1 MMKTTLY
8 QLHLT
13 GRLKHMVIEVNG
25 NQIITEWWTSK
36 GDVDGKRQITKETV
50 HGKNKGRSNETSD
63 EEQAILEFERK
74 VKKKKEEGYVENKED
89 AIIGE
94 EIVVSSTLTQSF
106 APCKP
111 ISKIKEKDDPFD
123 GTWLSERKYNGSC
136 ILLHNTGEKRIGYT
150 RRIKP
155 ITEILSVVD
164 EIKNALDK
172 VPDESLV
179 IGELVAFDENGQED
193 PKVLKAVTTE
203 TTTEAKAKSKYD
215 SLISDGYVFKYNVFD
230 VIFWYG
236 EDVTDRTFLE
246 RLEITKFFGEREI
259 STFSEEIASKAKQDN
274 WEGFILRKAEDCIT
288 YTMNGK
294 PKRKGSYKF
303 KFIETTDCIVTRVCP
318 GSGKHE
324 VRFARFRLHQ
334 YENSP
339 FFDEPVLVDC
349 GWAGGGRLGEENM
362 DKLTSELIQ
371 KGYKLEDTELNESD
385 WFAVELEYQSRQER
399 NEKGQLCFEFPII
412 IRTREDKLLNECE
425 V

>member
-1 MMKTTLY
+1 MKTTLY

-13 GRLKHMVIEVNG
+13 GRLKHMVIEVKE

-36 GDVDGKRQITKETV
+36 EDEDGKKQITKETV
-50 HGKNKGRSNETSD
+50 YGKNKGRSNETSD

-111 ISKIKEKDDPFD
+111 ISKIKEKDDAYD
-123 GTWLSERKYNGSC
+123 GTWLAERKYNGSC
-136 ILLHNTGEKRIGYT
+136 ILLHNTGKKRIGYT

-155 ITEILSVVD
+155 ITEILSIVD
-164 EIKNALDK
+164 EIKTNLDK
-172 VPDESLV
+172 LPDESLV
-179 IGELVAFDENGQED
+179 IGELVAFDSNGQED

-215 SLISDGYVFKYNVFD
+215 SLLSEGYTFRYNVFD

-259 STFSEEIASKAKQDN
+259 ETFTKEMAEKAKQSD
-274 WEGFILRKAEDCIT
+274 WEGFILRQAEDGIT
-288 YTMNGK
+288 FTMNGK

-303 KFIETTDCIVTRVCP
+303 KFIETTDCIVARVCP

-324 VRFARFRLHQ
+324 VRFARFRLYQ

-339 FFDEPVLVDC
+339 FFEEPVLVDC

-362 DKLTSELIQ
+362 DKVTAELLE
-371 KGYKLEDTELNESD
+371 KGYKLEDTELNEKD

-399 NEKGQLCFEFPII
+399 NDKGQLCFEFPII
-412 IRTREDKLLNECE
+412 IRTREDKPLKECE

>member
-1 MMKTTLY
+1 MKTTLY

-13 GRLKHMVIEVNG
+13 GRLKHMVIEVKE

-36 GDVDGKRQITKETV
+36 EDEDGKKQITKETV
-50 HGKNKGRSNETSD
+50 YGKNKGRSNETSD
-63 EEQAILEFERK
+63 KEQALLEFERK

-111 ISKIKEKDDPFD
+111 ISKIKEKDDAYD
-123 GTWLSERKYNGSC
+123 GTWLAERKYNGSC
-136 ILLHNTGEKRIGYT
+136 ILLHNTGKKRIGYT

-155 ITEILSVVD
+155 ITEILSIVD
-164 EIKNALDK
+164 ELKTNLDK
-172 VPDESLV
+172 LPDESLV
-179 IGELVAFDENGQED
+179 IGELVAFDSNGQED

-215 SLISDGYVFKYNVFD
+215 SLLSEGYTFKYNVFD

-246 RLEITKFFGEREI
+246 RLEITKFFGERKIE
-259 STFSEEIASKAKQDN
+259 TFTKEMAEKGKQAD
-274 WEGFILRKAEDCIT
+274 WEGFILRQAEDSIT
-288 YTMNGK
+288 FTMNGK

-303 KFIETTDCIVTRVCP
+303 KFIETTDCIVARVCP

-324 VRFARFRLHQ
+324 VRFARFRLYQ

-339 FFDEPVLVDC
+339 FFEEPVLVDC

-362 DKLTSELIQ
+362 DILTSELLE
-371 KGYKLEDTELNESD
+371 KGYTLEDTELNEKD

-399 NEKGQLCFEFPII
+399 NDKGQLCFEFPII
-412 IRTREDKLLNECE
+412 IRTREDKPLKECE

>member
-1 MMKTTLY
+1 MKTTLY

-13 GRLKHMVIEVNG
+13 GRLKHMVIEVKK

-36 GDVDGKRQITKETV
+36 EDEDGKKQITKETV
-50 HGKNKGRSNETSD
+50 YGKNKGRANETSD

-111 ISKIKEKDDPFD
+111 ISKIKEKDDAYD
-123 GTWLSERKYNGSC
+123 GTWLAERKYNGSC
-136 ILLHNTGEKRIGYT
+136 ILLHNTGKKRIGYT

-155 ITEILSVVD
+155 ITEILSIVD
-164 EIKNALDK
+164 EIKTNLGK
-172 VPDESLV
+172 LPDESLV
-179 IGELVAFDENGQED
+179 IGELVAFDSNGQED

-215 SLISDGYVFKYNVFD
+215 SLLSEGYTFRYNVFD

-259 STFSEEIASKAKQDN
+259 ETFTREMSEKAKQSD
-274 WEGFILRKAEDCIT
+274 WEGFILRQAEDSIT
-288 YTMNGK
+288 FTMNGK

-303 KFIETTDCIVTRVCP
+303 KFIETTDCIVARVCP

-324 VRFARFRLHQ
+324 VRFARFRLYQ

-339 FFDEPVLVDC
+339 FFEEPVLVDC

-362 DKLTSELIQ
+362 DKVTAELLE
-371 KGYKLEDTELNESD
+371 KGYKLEDTELNEKD

-399 NEKGQLCFEFPII
+399 NDKGQLCFEFPII
-412 IRTREDKLLNECE
+412 IRTREDKPLKECE

>member
-1 MMKTTLY
+1 MKTTLY

-36 GDVDGKRQITKETV
+36 DDEDGKRQITKETV
-50 HGKNKGRSNETSD
+50 YGKNQGKSNETSD

-94 EIVVSSTLTQSF
+94 KIVVSSTLTQSF

-203 TTTEAKAKSKYD
+203 TTTEAKAK
-215 SLISDGYVFKYNVFD
+215 
-230 VIFWYG
+230 
-236 EDVTDRTFLE
+236 
-246 RLEITKFFGEREI
+246 
-259 STFSEEIASKAKQDN
+259 
-274 WEGFILRKAEDCIT
+274 
-288 YTMNGK
+288 
-294 PKRKGSYKF
+294 
-303 KFIETTDCIVTRVCP
+303 
-318 GSGKHE
+318 
-324 VRFARFRLHQ
+324 
-334 YENSP
+334 
-339 FFDEPVLVDC
+339 
-349 GWAGGGRLGEENM
+349 
-362 DKLTSELIQ
+362 
-371 KGYKLEDTELNESD
+371 
-385 WFAVELEYQSRQER
+385 
-399 NEKGQLCFEFPII
+399 
-412 IRTREDKLLNECE
+412 
-425 V
+425 

>member
-1 MMKTTLY
+1 MKTTLY

-13 GRLKHMVIEVNG
+13 GRLKHMVIEVKE

-36 GDVDGKRQITKETV
+36 EDEDGKKQITKETV
-50 HGKNKGRSNETSD
+50 YGKNKGRSNETSD
-63 EEQAILEFERK
+63 EEQALLEFERK

-111 ISKIKEKDDPFD
+111 ISKIKEKDDAYD
-123 GTWLSERKYNGSC
+123 GTWLAERKYNGSC
-136 ILLHNTGEKRIGYT
+136 ILLHNTGKKRIGYT

-155 ITEILSVVD
+155 ITEILSIVD
-164 EIKNALDK
+164 EIKTNLDK
-172 VPDESLV
+172 LPDESLV
-179 IGELVAFDENGQED
+179 IGELVAFDSNGQED

-203 TTTEAKAKSKYD
+203 TTTEAKAKSKYV
-215 SLISDGYVFKYNVFD
+215 SLLSEGYTFKYNVFD

-259 STFSEEIASKAKQDN
+259 ETFTREMAEKAKQSD
-274 WEGFILRKAEDCIT
+274 WEGFILRQAEDSIT
-288 YTMNGK
+288 FTMNGK
-294 PKRKGSYKF
+294 PKRKGSFKF
-303 KFIETTDCIVTRVCP
+303 KFIETTDCIVARVCP

-324 VRFARFRLHQ
+324 VRFARFRLYQ

-339 FFDEPVLVDC
+339 FFEEPVLVDC

-362 DKLTSELIQ
+362 DKVTAELLE
-371 KGYKLEDTELNESD
+371 KGYKLEDTELNEKD

-399 NEKGQLCFEFPII
+399 NDKGQLCFEFPII
-412 IRTREDKLLNECE
+412 IRTREDKPLKECE

>member
-1 MMKTTLY
+1 
-8 QLHLT
+8 
-13 GRLKHMVIEVNG
+13 MVIEVKE

-36 GDVDGKRQITKETV
+36 EDEDGKKQITKETV
-50 HGKNKGRSNETSD
+50 YGKNKGRSNETSD

-111 ISKIKEKDDPFD
+111 ISKIKEKDDAYD
-123 GTWLSERKYNGSC
+123 GTWLAERKYNGSC
-136 ILLHNTGEKRIGYT
+136 ILLHNTGKKRIGYT

-155 ITEILSVVD
+155 ITEILSIVD
-164 EIKNALDK
+164 EIKTNLDK
-172 VPDESLV
+172 LPDESLV
-179 IGELVAFDENGQED
+179 IGELVAFDSNGQED

-215 SLISDGYVFKYNVFD
+215 SLLSEGYTFKYNVFD

-259 STFSEEIASKAKQDN
+259 ETFTKEMAEKAKQSD
-274 WEGFILRKAEDCIT
+274 WEGFILRQAEDSIT
-288 YTMNGK
+288 FTMNGK

-303 KFIETTDCIVTRVCP
+303 KFIETTDCIVARVCP

-324 VRFARFRLHQ
+324 VRFARFRLYQ

-339 FFDEPVLVDC
+339 FFEEPVLVDC

-362 DKLTSELIQ
+362 DKVTAELLE
-371 KGYKLEDTELNESD
+371 KGYKLEDTELNEKD

-399 NEKGQLCFEFPII
+399 NDKGQLCFEFPII
-412 IRTREDKLLNECE
+412 IRTREDKPLKECE

>member
-1 MMKTTLY
+1 MKTTLY

-13 GRLKHMVIEVNG
+13 GRLKHMVIEVKE

-36 GDVDGKRQITKETV
+36 EDEDGKKQITKETV
-50 HGKNKGRSNETSD
+50 YGKNKGRSNETSD
-63 EEQAILEFERK
+63 EEQALLEFERK

-111 ISKIKEKDDPFD
+111 ISKIKEKDDAYD
-123 GTWLSERKYNGSC
+123 GTWLAERKYNGSC
-136 ILLHNTGEKRIGYT
+136 ILLHNTGKKRIGYT

-155 ITEILSVVD
+155 ITEILSIVD
-164 EIKNALDK
+164 EIKTNLGK
-172 VPDESLV
+172 LPDESLV
-179 IGELVAFDENGQED
+179 IGELVAFDSNGQED

-203 TTTEAKAKSKYD
+203 TTTQAKAKSKYD
-215 SLISDGYVFKYNVFD
+215 SLLSEGYTFRYNVFD

-259 STFSEEIASKAKQDN
+259 ETFTREMAEKAKQSD
-274 WEGFILRKAEDCIT
+274 WEGFILRQAEDSIT
-288 YTMNGK
+288 FTMNGK

-303 KFIETTDCIVTRVCP
+303 KFIETTDCIVARVCP

-324 VRFARFRLHQ
+324 VRFARFRLYQ

-339 FFDEPVLVDC
+339 FFEEPVLVDC

-362 DKLTSELIQ
+362 DKVTAELLE
-371 KGYKLEDTELNESD
+371 KGYKLEDTELNEKD

-399 NEKGQLCFEFPII
+399 NDKGQLCFEFPII
-412 IRTREDKLLNECE
+412 IRTREDKPLKECE

>member
-1 MMKTTLY
+1 MKTTLY

-13 GRLKHMVIEVNG
+13 GRLKHMVIEVKS

-36 GDVDGKRQITKETV
+36 EDEDGKKQSTKETV

-63 EEQAILEFERK
+63 EEQALLEFERK
-74 VKKKKEEGYVENKED
+74 VKKKKEEGYVENKEY
-89 AIIGE
+89 AIVGE
-94 EIVVSSTLTQSF
+94 EFVVSSTLTQSF

-111 ISKIKEKDDPFD
+111 ISKIKEKDDAYD
-123 GTWLSERKYNGSC
+123 ETWLAERKYNGSC

-150 RRIKP
+150 RRMKP
-155 ITEILSVVD
+155 ITEILNVVE
-164 EIKNALDK
+164 EIRTNLEKL
-172 VPDESLV
+172 PDESLI
-179 IGELVAFDENGQED
+179 IGELVAFDKNNKED

-203 TTTEAKAKSKYD
+203 TTTEAKAKSKYE
-215 SLISDGYVFKYNVFD
+215 SLISEGYKFKYNVFD
-230 VIFWYG
+230 VIFWHG

-246 RLEITKFFGEREI
+246 RLEITKFFGDREI
-259 STFSEEIASKAKQDN
+259 NTFTKKMAEQGRKEG
-274 WEGFILRKAEDCIT
+274 WEGFILRHADDSIT
-288 YTMNGK
+288 FTMNGK

-303 KFIETTDCIVTRVCP
+303 KFIETTDCIVARVCP

-324 VRFARFRLHQ
+324 VRFARFRLYQ

-339 FFDEPVLVDC
+339 FFDDAVLVDC

-362 DKLTSELIQ
+362 DNLTSELLE
-371 KGYKLEDTELNESD
+371 KGYKLEDTELNEKD

-399 NEKGQLCFEFPII
+399 NDKGQLCFEFPII
-412 IRTREDKLLNECE
+412 IRTRDDKPLNECE

>member
-1 MMKTTLY
+1 MKTTLY

-13 GRLKHMVIEVNG
+13 GRLKHMVIEVKE

-36 GDVDGKRQITKETV
+36 EDEDGKKQITKETV
-50 HGKNKGRSNETSD
+50 YGKNKGRSNETSD
-63 EEQAILEFERK
+63 EEQALLEFERK

-111 ISKIKEKDDPFD
+111 ISKIKEKDDAYD
-123 GTWLSERKYNGSC
+123 GTWLAERKYNGSC
-136 ILLHNTGEKRIGYT
+136 ILLHNTGKKRIGYT

-155 ITEILSVVD
+155 ITEILSIVD
-164 EIKNALDK
+164 EIKTNLDK
-172 VPDESLV
+172 LPDESLV
-179 IGELVAFDENGQED
+179 IGELVAFDSNGQED

-215 SLISDGYVFKYNVFD
+215 SLLSEGYTFRYNVFD

-259 STFSEEIASKAKQDN
+259 ETFTREMAEKAKQSD
-274 WEGFILRKAEDCIT
+274 WEGFILRQAEDSIT
-288 YTMNGK
+288 FTMNGK

-303 KFIETTDCIVTRVCP
+303 KFIETTDCIVARVCP

-324 VRFARFRLHQ
+324 VRFARFRLYQ

-339 FFDEPVLVDC
+339 FFEEPVLVDC

-362 DKLTSELIQ
+362 DKVTAELLE
-371 KGYKLEDTELNESD
+371 KGYKLEDTELNEKD

-399 NEKGQLCFEFPII
+399 NDKGQLCFEFPII
-412 IRTREDKLLNECE
+412 IRTREDKPLKECE